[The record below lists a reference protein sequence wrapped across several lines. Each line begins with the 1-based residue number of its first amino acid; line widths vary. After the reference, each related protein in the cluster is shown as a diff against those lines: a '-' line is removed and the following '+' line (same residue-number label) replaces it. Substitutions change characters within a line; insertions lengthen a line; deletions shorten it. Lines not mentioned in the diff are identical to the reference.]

1 MEKGKIVVIDDSPLV
16 RRLAEVALQEEGY
29 KVFLAQDGE
38 EGLKIANEVI
48 PSLILVD
55 FIMPKISGYQ
65 FCQMVREK
73 DHLKDIPIILITGK
87 GEDAGKKFM
96 EKFGI
101 ADYFIKP
108 FKSEALVAKVNEI
121 MRPQETASPENAI
134 TFPEKEWEELEE
146 LGKIYG
152 VDDEMPD
159 RERELYVDTGLE
171 PEGME
176 KEFSLT
182 IDHMQEIA
190 DEAIA
195 TEGLEEKDTPRI
207 IDEKK
212 FPSFYEL
219 NIPGITEA
227 EAGLTMRPDMNDIE
241 EAVERAVEKAVRR
254 FFYNEFPFSFN
265 KTVSDVLKQSGM
277 LKATGII
284 FSGNLSFIE
293 LADLLHLVNT
303 SQLTGKLFV
312 LSPVLNGEIYFDGG
326 TIIYAST
333 SKQGRDPFYGRLWQ
347 KGAGKTEEVV
357 VPISDALAAAEVRA
371 ARGETSES
379 AVLEDEIRVSF
390 KNRLCE
396 ALYSVIAL
404 REGEFFFETMSI
416 PNDLK
421 NTAVRLNIPQIILE
435 GTRQRGDI
443 LSPGRPYDNSSVFT
457 RLMTNVA
464 LKDFDLTE
472 NESKVMGLI
481 DDEVT
486 LGDIID
492 VSGIDESELSRII
505 YSLAKA
511 GILRGH

>member
-1 MEKGKIVVIDDSPLV
+1 MEKGTIVVIDDSPLV

-65 FCQMVREK
+65 FCQMMREN

-121 MRPQETASPENAI
+121 MRPQETSFPEDVI
-134 TFPEKEWEELEE
+134 TFPGKEWEELEE

-159 RERELYVDTGLE
+159 REREIYVDAGRE
-171 PEGME
+171 PEGEE
-176 KEFSLT
+176 KEFHLT

-190 DEAIA
+190 DQAIA
-195 TEGLEEKDTPRI
+195 TEGLAGKETSSI

-212 FPSFYEL
+212 FPPVYEL
-219 NIPGITEA
+219 NIPGITET
-227 EAGLTMRPDMNDIE
+227 EAGLAVRPDTNDIE
-241 EAVERAVEKAVRR
+241 EAVARAVGR

-265 KTVSDVLKQSGM
+265 KTVSDILKQTGM
-277 LKATGII
+277 IKASGII
-284 FSGNLSFIE
+284 FSGNLSVID
-293 LADLLHLVNT
+293 LPDLLHLIDT
-303 SQLTGKLFV
+303 SQLTGKLFA
-312 LSPVLNGEIYFDGG
+312 LSPVLSGEIYFDKGI
-326 TIIYAST
+326 IIYAST
-333 SKQGRDPFYGRLWQ
+333 SKQGRDLFYGRLSQ
-347 KGAGKTEEVV
+347 KGTGITEEVV
-357 VPISDALAAAEVRA
+357 GPISDILAATDILA
-371 ARGETSES
+371 ARAKTAES
-379 AVLEDEIRVSF
+379 VVFEDEISMSF
-390 KNRLCE
+390 KKRLFD
-396 ALYSVIAL
+396 ALYSIIAL
-404 REGEFFFETMSI
+404 REGEFFFETMST

-421 NTAVRLNIPQIILE
+421 NTPVRLKIPQIVLE

-443 LSPGRPYDNSSVFT
+443 LSLSRPYDYSSVFI
-457 RLMTNVA
+457 RLMTNAA

-481 DDEVT
+481 DSELT

-492 VSGIDESELSRII
+492 VSGIDKSELSRII
-505 YSLAKA
+505 YSLTKA
-511 GILRGH
+511 GIVRGQ